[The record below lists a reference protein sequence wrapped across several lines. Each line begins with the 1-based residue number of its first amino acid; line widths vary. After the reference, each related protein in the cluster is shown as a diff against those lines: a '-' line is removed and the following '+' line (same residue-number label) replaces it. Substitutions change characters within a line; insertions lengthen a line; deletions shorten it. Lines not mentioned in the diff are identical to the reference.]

1 MCIKKKPKLV
11 INKIYQ
17 RLLKVPLYAL
27 ILVATGLCL
36 LINIFVSF
44 FSPVAENINSSLSI
58 GEQLLL
64 MVFIAPLVE
73 TYIFQDIPYKILKN
87 KLHPTI
93 IIVLSGLIFGL
104 AHLSTGTSNFF
115 VVTIVG
121 FIFMALY
128 ILVYYRTKG
137 KAVVTVFIVH
147 ALLNLI
153 AVVLHLAAHQLAP

>member
-1 MCIKKKPKLV
+1 M
-11 INKIYQ
+11 
-17 RLLKVPLYAL
+17 
-27 ILVATGLCL
+27 
-36 LINIFVSF
+36 
-44 FSPVAENINSSLSI
+44 
-58 GEQLLL
+58 
-64 MVFIAPLVE
+64 
-73 TYIFQDIPYKILKN
+73 
-87 KLHPTI
+87 HPTI

-121 FIFMALY
+121 FIFMTLY